1 MTKIALITGI
11 TGQDGSY
18 LAELLIDNGYEVH
31 GIIRRSS
38 NFNTQ
43 RLEHIYE
50 EPFAKNRKLIL
61 HYGDLLDTGSITK
74 VIQKTKP
81 NEIYNLGA
89 QSHVGVSFEEP
100 IYSSDVNALG
110 TLRVLESIKLLGL
123 HKKIKFYQASTSEIF
138 GNTEDFPQNEE
149 SGFYPRS
156 PYAIAKLYA
165 YWITVNYREAYGMFA
180 CNGILFNHES
190 PRRGKTFITR
200 KVSKTLV
207 NIFLGLEDCL
217 YVGNLDAKR
226 DWGHA
231 KDFVRMQWLMLQQDH
246 PDDYVISTGKQ
257 FSVRELIKTCA
268 DVIGIEIEFEG
279 SGTKE
284 VGKVKNISNSDNQ
297 HLKHGD
303 IIVKVDE
310 RYIRPAET
318 DSLQG
323 DFTKANKALG
333 WMPQISFESLCKEM
347 VNSDLHISK
356 SNLMLKK
363 DSPQET

>member
-1 MTKIALITGI
+1 
-11 TGQDGSY
+11 
-18 LAELLIDNGYEVH
+18 
-31 GIIRRSS
+31 
-38 NFNTQ
+38 
-43 RLEHIYE
+43 
-50 EPFAKNRKLIL
+50 
-61 HYGDLLDTGSITK
+61 
-74 VIQKTKP
+74 
-81 NEIYNLGA
+81 
-89 QSHVGVSFEEP
+89 
-100 IYSSDVNALG
+100 
-110 TLRVLESIKLLGL
+110 
-123 HKKIKFYQASTSEIF
+123 
-138 GNTEDFPQNEE
+138 
-149 SGFYPRS
+149 
-156 PYAIAKLYA
+156 
-165 YWITVNYREAYGMFA
+165 MFA